1 MKLDA
6 VPGSAGVSPAGW
18 AGGLRASTAGGT
30 PALPGAI
37 AAFLV
42 LLASACAT
50 TPNPTTL
57 DLKIVNGRIVDGTGA
72 PWYRGDVGVRG
83 DTIVSIGDLS
93 HVSATATID
102 AHDNVVS
109 PGFIDLLGQSQG
121 VVFQDPHLEAKVR
134 QGVTTEVT
142 GEGSSPGPLS
152 QKQIDAAN
160 PRNRP
165 NWHTLGEWFALLEK
179 NGSAINFALF
189 VGAGNPR
196 EMVIG
201 DVNRPPTADEMR
213 EMEAI
218 VDQAMRE
225 GAIGLSTSLIYL
237 PAMYSTTDEIVNLAK
252 VAAKY
257 GGVYFSHMRNEGDR
271 IDSALDE
278 AFRIGREAKIPVNIW
293 HLKVGG
299 AANWGRM
306 PHVIERISTARAEGL
321 DVAANVYPYAASST
335 SLSTLVPDWSLE
347 GGYSE
352 LKKRLADP
360 IQRPRIAEEL
370 QAQFT
375 KRGPKGIYITRIGNP
390 ALAQYEKHFVE
401 EIAAMMGTTPDE
413 AMMRLFAE
421 TNSSPNVI
429 FFSMKEDDVQTAL
442 KQSFVSIGSDSGSP
456 SPAAR
461 AAGQGAHPR
470 AYGTFPRVLGHY
482 VRDEHLFTLEEAV
495 RKATSQAAD
504 RTNLSDRGLLRPG
517 MKADVVVFDPG
528 LIRDVSTYED
538 PHHFSE
544 GVIDVIVNG
553 TLVLRDST
561 MTSALPGRVL
571 RGRGWVSRNKPSQ

>member
-1 MKLDA
+1 MNEVRRQKA
-6 VPGSAGVSPAGW
+6 EGRSVGSGGIYFCLLLSAFCLFAAG
-18 AGGLRASTAGGT
+18 
-30 PALPGAI
+30 
-37 AAFLV
+37 
-42 LLASACAT
+42 CAT
-50 TPNPTTL
+50 QPKPAML
-57 DLKIVNGRIVDGTGA
+57 DLKIINGRIIDGTGA

-93 HVSATATID
+93 NATATNTID
-102 AHDNVVS
+102 AHDNIVS
-109 PGFIDLLGQSQG
+109 PGFIDLLGQSQYA
-121 VVFQDPHLEAKVR
+121 VFQDPHLEAKVR
-134 QGVTTEVT
+134 QGITTEVT

-160 PRNRP
+160 PTNRP
-165 NWHTLGEWFALLEK
+165 RWHTLGEWFSLLEK

-189 VGAGNPR
+189 VGADNPR

-237 PAMYSTTDEIVNLAK
+237 PAMYSTTDEIVNLAR
-252 VAAKY
+252 VASKH
-257 GGVYFSHMRNEGDR
+257 GGVYFSHIRDEGDH

-278 AFRIGREAKIPVNIW
+278 AFRIARDAKIPVNIW

-306 PHVIERISTARAEGL
+306 PHVIERINAARAEGL

-335 SLSTLVPDWSLE
+335 SLSTLAPDWSLE
-347 GGYSE
+347 GGYADF
-352 LKKRLADP
+352 KKRLADP
-360 IQRPRIAEEL
+360 ADRARIADAL
-370 QAQFT
+370 QKQFT

-390 ALAQYEKHFVE
+390 SFVQYEKHFVE
-401 EIAAMMGTTPDE
+401 EIATMMNVTPDE
-413 AMMRLFAE
+413 AMMQLFAN
-421 TNSSPNVI
+421 TNSSPSVI
-429 FFSMKEDDVQTAL
+429 FFSMNEADVQTAL
-442 KQSFVSIGSDSGSP
+442 RQSFVSIGSDSGSP
-456 SPAAR
+456 MPASR
-461 AAGQGAHPR
+461 AAGQAVHPR

-504 RTNLSDRGLLRPG
+504 RTNLADRGVLRPG
-517 MKADVVVFDPG
+517 MKADVVVFDPAK
-528 LIRDVSTYED
+528 IRDVSTYED

-544 GVIDVIVNG
+544 GIVDVIVNG
-553 TLVLRDST
+553 GVVLRDGA
-561 MTSALPGRVL
+561 MTNALPGRVL
-571 RGRGWVSRNKPSQ
+571 RGRGYEPQRH

>member
-1 MKLDA
+1 LVVK
-6 VPGSAGVSPAGW
+6 
-18 AGGLRASTAGGT
+18 RTI
-30 PALPGAI
+30 GAI
-37 AAFLV
+37 
-42 LLASACAT
+42 LLLSAACAT
-50 TPNPTTL
+50 APKPAML
-57 DLKIVNGRIVDGTGA
+57 DLKIINGRIIDGTGA

-93 HVSATATID
+93 NVSAKTTID
-102 AHDNVVS
+102 AHDNIVS
-109 PGFIDLLGQSQG
+109 PGFIDLLGQSQSA
-121 VVFQDPHLEAKVR
+121 VFVDPHLEAKVR

-165 NWHTLGEWFALLEK
+165 KWRTLGDWFSLLEK
-179 NGSAINFALF
+179 HGTAINFALF
-189 VGAGNPR
+189 VGADNPR

-201 DVNRPPTADEMR
+201 DVNRQPTADEMH
-213 EMEAI
+213 EMEQI
-218 VDQAMRE
+218 VDQAMRD

-237 PAMYSTTDEIVNLAK
+237 PAMYSTTDEIINLAR

-257 GGVYFSHMRNEGDR
+257 GGVYFSHMRDEGDH

-278 AFRIGREAKIPVNIW
+278 AFRIGREARIPVNIW
-293 HLKVGG
+293 HLKTGG
-299 AANWGRM
+299 AKNWGRM
-306 PHVIERISTARAEGL
+306 PHVIERINAARAEGI

-335 SLSTLVPDWSLE
+335 SLSTLVPDWSME
-347 GGYSE
+347 GGYPE

-360 IQRPRIAEEL
+360 AQRARIAEAL

-390 ALAQYEKHFVE
+390 AYAQYEKHFVE
-401 EIAAMMGTTPDE
+401 EIAAMMNVTPDE
-413 AMMRLFAE
+413 AMMRLFAD
-421 TNSSPNVI
+421 TNGSPSVI
-429 FFSMKEDDVQTAL
+429 FFSMNETDVQTAL

-456 SPAAR
+456 PPMAR
-461 AAGQGAHPR
+461 AMGQAVHPR
-470 AYGTFPRVLGHY
+470 AYGTFPRVMGHY

-504 RTNLSDRGLLRPG
+504 RTNLSDRGVLRPG
-517 MKADVVVFDPG
+517 MKADVVVFDAEK
-528 LIRDVSTYED
+528 IRDVSTYED

-544 GVIDVIVNG
+544 GILDVIVNG
-553 TLVLRDST
+553 SPVLRDGT
-561 MTSALPGRVL
+561 MTTALPGRVL
-571 RGRGWVSRNKPSQ
+571 RGRGWRP